1 MAIDV
6 KIIIEYIPSVN
17 GGINYNNIVAP
28 AQNSISN
35 LPEISTAHV
44 GDRPFIWGA
53 SRYDSRDKYWSL
65 KRKFNGF
72 MGSQRN
78 FGADNSFLIDKNGNP
93 TQPPIFKIV
102 GENIEQF
109 VINFDSTAQQW
120 ATELIINGRTY
131 TNDSVSFLWTNPA
144 PLPSVEIRITK
155 WNKPLFPIRITS
167 ILVGLTI
174 EYDKLDIPQGTTLSV
189 TRETNNNPNTY
200 ATGTMSQ
207 FANFSLL
214 DYDLNIFELSQ
225 LRILKPNIKT
235 IVKFGDKKL
244 AEMGT
249 EKFAY
254 SYGSSVVGVSLKD
267 TILRWNNIFFAG
279 IENDVTNTGETIFNE
294 IVRQVGETIYISE
307 ETRQEL
313 RYYSFPDGFLG
324 TGKFRERVDEF
335 LGIVGM
341 TIYPNSDGKP
351 IGILV

>member
-1 MAIDV
+1 MEL
-6 KIIIEYIPSVN
+6 KIQIEYIPNVN
-17 GGINYNNIVAP
+17 GGINYDNIVAP
-28 AQNSISN
+28 AQNSISDIS
-35 LPEISTAHV
+35 EISTAHV

-53 SRYDSRDKYWSL
+53 SRYNSQDKYWSL

-78 FGADNSFLIDKNGNP
+78 FGEDNSFLIDKNGNP
-93 TQPPIFKIV
+93 TQPPTFTIV
-102 GENIEQF
+102 GENIDQF

-120 ATELIINGRTY
+120 ATELIINGITY
-131 TNDSVSFLWTNPA
+131 TNDKVSFMWINPT
-144 PLPSVEIRITK
+144 PIPSVEIRITK

-174 EYDKLDIPQGTTLSV
+174 EYDKSDIPQGTTLSV

-214 DYDLNIFELSQ
+214 DYDSNIFELSQ

-235 IVKFGDKKL
+235 TIYFGDKKL

-279 IENDVTNTGETIFNE
+279 IANNVNNTAETFFNGLE
-294 IVRQVGETIYISE
+294 LTSGETIYISE
-307 ETRQEL
+307 DTRL
-313 RYYSFPDGFLG
+313 YLKDIKIPDGYLG
-324 TGKFRERVDEF
+324 TGNFRERMDEF
-335 LGIVGM
+335 CRIVGM
-341 TIYPNSDGKP
+341 KIYPNADGKP
-351 IGILV
+351 LGVLV